1 MRKAYTLK
9 KDILP
14 FQKDL
19 PTVSLSKL
27 LDEYLDFTDT
37 KLILFDLETLGLNPN
52 FEYEQITEIS
62 AWVVDGNT
70 MEVI

>member
-27 LDEYLDFTDT
+27 LDEYLNFKDA

-52 FEYEQITEIS
+52 F
-62 AWVVDGNT
+62 
-70 MEVI
+70 